1 MSYYSDEDEEAQA
14 LVIDNGSG
22 LIKAGF
28 AGDDAPRAVF
38 PTIVGRPRHHGGGG
52 GMAQKDA
59 YVGDEAQSKRG
70 ILSTKY
76 PIEHGVVTSWDDTE
90 KIWHHTFYNELRI
103 QPEEHS
109 VLMTERVLNNIWC
122 REKMTQIS
130 FETFNVPSFYVAVQN
145 VLSLFASGRNTGVVI
160 DSGDSVTTVVPIYE
174 GHALTYAV
182 NRELMSLAGRD
193 LTDYLMKTLT
203 ESGYSFT
210 TSAERIIVRDIKE
223 KLCYV
228 AMDYDEELKRCKR
241 DVETKHK
248 LPDGQVTT

>member
-1 MSYYSDEDEEAQA
+1 MNDYYDEFEDDYEA

-22 LIKAGF
+22 MIKAGF
-28 AGDDAPRAVF
+28 AGEDAPRAVF
-38 PTIVGRPRHHGGGG
+38 PTLVGRPRHIGV
-52 GMAQKDA
+52 GMGMVQRDA
-59 YVGDEAQSKRG
+59 YVGTEALSKR
-70 ILSTKY
+70 
-76 PIEHGVVTSWDDTE
+76 E
-90 KIWHHTFYNELRI
+90 KMWHHTLYNELRI
-103 QPEEHS
+103 QPEVHS
-109 VLMTERVLNNIWC
+109 ILMTERVLNTRLC
-122 REKMTQIS
+122 REKMTQML
-130 FETFNVPSFYVAVQN
+130 FETFNVPGLYVAVQN

-248 LPDGQVTT
+248 LPDG